1 MHQSRWTRLTAAA
14 ALVLAL
20 AAPAF
25 AQGVQTGVLTGTITT
40 ADGLSLPGA
49 TVTVSSPALQGTRT
63 AVTDVNG
70 NYVIRGLPPGQY
82 TIAIEMSGMT
92 TRREQTVI
100 ALGRTTTLDSVM
112 AIAGLEEQVQVV
124 AEASPVVTNTVIGAN
139 FRTEQIN
146 SLPVGRTPQL
156 IAEMAPNLTDNTP
169 NAGQLTIAGGLAF
182 DNVFLVDGVDVND
195 NIFGTAN
202 NLFIEDTVEETQV
215 LTSGI
220 SAEYGRFSGGVVNI
234 VTKRG
239 GNDFT
244 GSYRLNF
251 QNPAWTEETPF
262 ETTARRN
269 DLQQIHEGTFGGPI
283 LRDQLWFFV
292 SGRSQET
299 ETPFNLVETAIPGL
313 AGVDD
318 KRVQGKV
325 TWTPVSGQTIQGSY
339 LNNSTTQ
346 SGNRGIASAAMEEAT
361 LVTRELPQRIGVV
374 NWNGVLS
381 SRIFANAQY
390 SRKYFG
396 FRKAGGTST
405 DIRDSPFRSRG
416 AGLPSGRLWNA
427 PYFDATDPEDRNNDQ
442 ITGSV
447 SYFLSTRTT
456 GSHDIK
462 GGWERY
468 NATNRGGNSQ
478 TSTGYVFWTPYLTSA
493 GAPAVGP
500 NGRIVPR
507 FVPGTTLLYN
517 WLATRG
523 AEINITTN
531 SFYLHDRWAANRNL
545 TLDLGV
551 RYERVRSEATG
562 DIVGVDTNTWVPRLG
577 ATYDVFGNGRWVLQ
591 ATYAH
596 YAGKYSEAQFA
607 GNTDVG
613 NPSIVI
619 YPYTG
624 PAGQGIDFDPGFNLA
639 NYGAPIY
646 GSFPTANVFFD
657 PSLQSAVNREFTASV
672 GGEVGRGG
680 YAKLT
685 FVNRKLTNALED
697 FIDTSTGQTE
707 VIRNGINYGVYDN
720 ALYRN
725 ADDDFFREYRALVLQ
740 GRQRVWNRLL
750 VDVNYTVQLRNHGT
764 YEGEGANQPGVVSLY
779 GDYPEVFNE
788 ARHWPYGRLDDYQR
802 HKFRLLT
809 SWNQG
814 LGFLG
819 SADLGV
825 IWRYN
830 SGFTYSLRT
839 LNTDLSDVQ
848 LDRAADLGY
857 ANEPGGGT
865 QTFYYGP
872 RGSETF
878 PGFGLVDFAGTYS
891 IPVFRS
897 LRPYVRVEV
906 LNLLNNQK
914 QIFGDT
920 TLVPDWDG
928 PVDALGIPTTFTR
941 GARFGEATAETHY
954 PGWRSGLTG
963 GRTFLLAAGFR
974 F

>member
-1 MHQSRWTRLTAAA
+1 MHQSRWTRLAAAA

-25 AQGVQTGVLTGTITT
+25 GQGVQTGVITGTITT
-40 ADGLSLPGA
+40 PDGLSLPGA

-82 TIAIEMSGMT
+82 AVSIEMSGMA
-92 TRREQTVI
+92 TRREQTVV
-100 ALGRTTTLDSVM
+100 ALGRTTTLDSVL

-124 AEASPVVTNTVIGAN
+124 AEASPVVTNTVVGAN
-139 FRTEQIN
+139 FRTEQI
-146 SLPVGRTPQL
+146 SALPVGRSPQL
-156 IAEMAPNLTDNTP
+156 IAELAPNLTDNTP
-169 NAGQLTIAGGLAF
+169 NVGQLTIAGGMAF
-182 DNVFLVDGVDVND
+182 DNVFLVDGVDIND
-195 NIFGTAN
+195 NMFATPN

-220 SAEYGRFSGGVVNI
+220 SAEYGRFSGGVVNV

-244 GSYRLNF
+244 GTYRLNF

-262 ETTARRN
+262 ETTARRD
-269 DLQQIHEGTFGGPI
+269 DLQMIHEGTFGGPI
-283 LRDQLWFFV
+283 LRDRVWFFL
-292 SGRSQET
+292 SGRNAET
-299 ETPFNLVETAIPGL
+299 ETPYSLAETAIPG
-313 AGVDD
+313 AQAVTDRRG
-318 KRVQGKV
+318 QGKV
-325 TWTPVSGQTIQGSY
+325 TWTIAQNHTIQGSY

-346 SGNRGIASAAMEEAT
+346 AGNRGLGGAMEEAV
-361 LVTRELPQRIGVV
+361 LVTRQLPQRIGVV
-374 NWNGVLS
+374 NWNGVLTP
-381 SRIFANAQY
+381 RVFANAQY

-396 FRKAGGTST
+396 FRNAGGTST
-405 DIRDSPFRSRG
+405 DIRNSPFRSRG

-447 SYFLSTRTT
+447 SYFLSTRRA

-462 GGWERY
+462 TGWERF
-468 NATNRGGNSQ
+468 NAHNRGGNSQ
-478 TSTGYVFWTPYLTSA
+478 TATGYVFWTPYLTSG
-493 GAPAVGP
+493 GAPVVGA

-523 AEINITTN
+523 AEIDITTN
-531 SFYLHDRWAANRNL
+531 SFYVHDRWAYNRNL

-551 RYERVRSEATG
+551 RYERVRSQATG
-562 DIVGVDTNTWVPRLG
+562 DIVGVDTDTWVPRLG
-577 ATYDVFGNGRWVLQ
+577 ATYDVLGTGRWVLQ

-596 YAGKYSEAQFA
+596 YSGKYSEAQFA

-619 YPYTG
+619 YPYVG
-624 PAGQGIDFDPGFNLA
+624 PAGQGIDFDPGFTLA

-646 GSFPTANVFFD
+646 GSFPTANVFFED
-657 PSLQSAVNREFTASV
+657 GLQSATNREFTASV
-672 GGEVGRGG
+672 GGEIGRG

-685 FVNRKLTNALED
+685 FVNRRVTNALED
-697 FIDTSTGQTE
+697 FIDQTTGTTE
-707 VIRNGINYGVYDN
+707 IIRGGVNYGVYDN
-720 ALYRN
+720 AIYRN
-725 ADDDFFREYRALVLQ
+725 AGDDFYRQYRSLVMQ
-740 GRQRVWNRLL
+740 GRQRMFGRLL
-750 VDVNYTVQLRNHGT
+750 VDVNYTLQLRNHGN
-764 YEGEGANQPGVVSLY
+764 YEGEAANQPGVASLY

-788 ARHWPYGRLDDYQR
+788 ARHWPVGRLDDYQR
-802 HKFRLLT
+802 HKLRVLT

-814 LGFLG
+814 LGLLG

-825 IWRYN
+825 VWRYN

-839 LNTDLSDVQ
+839 LNADLSDVQ
-848 LDRAADLGY
+848 LDRAAELGY
-857 ANEPGGGT
+857 ASEPGGGT

-897 LRPYVRVEV
+897 VRPYLRVEV

-914 QIFGDT
+914 QIFGDI
-920 TLVPDWDG
+920 TLVPNWDG

-941 GARFGEATAETHY
+941 GPRFGQPTAETHY

-963 GRTFLLAAGFR
+963 GRTFLMAAGFR